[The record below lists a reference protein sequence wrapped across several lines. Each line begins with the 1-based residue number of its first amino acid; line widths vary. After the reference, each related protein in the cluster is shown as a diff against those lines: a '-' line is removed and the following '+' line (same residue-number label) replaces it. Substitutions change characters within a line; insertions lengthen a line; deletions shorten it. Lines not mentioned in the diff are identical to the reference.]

1 MTDFDFNPRGDAFAR
16 LIGNATNLPAVQV
29 GMSDGDS
36 SMEVV
41 LTSNRARHLGY
52 LLLALSSEADAQ
64 AGYITT
70 LRSHKL
76 TEEEIVEVV
85 NTASAFI
92 VAGRMT

>member
-1 MTDFDFNPRGDAFAR
+1 MTEFNFEQRGSAFAR
-16 LIGNATNLPAVQV
+16 LIGNATNMPSVQV
-29 GMSDGDS
+29 GMEHDGAGMD
-36 SMEVV
+36 VV
-41 LTSNRARHLGY
+41 LSSEKARHLGY

-76 TEEEIVEVV
+76 TEEEIIEVV